1 MGRRK
6 DVKSTCSNYVFLH
19 ELKIHY
25 VEAGQP
31 KYPPVIMIHGLGGLW
46 ANWSLCLPFLM
57 GSYRCIALDLPGFG
71 LSDKPDMSYSIPSY
85 RNVIKGFMQTL
96 SIDRA
101 VFVGHSMGGQVA
113 LDFVL
118 SYPDRVICAILV
130 SPYGVQRPS
139 YIRKLLL
146 QFLTTKK
153 EDIRFVN
160 DFTLR
165 LVIERLFYRRGGA
178 CEEMVQFY
186 QRLSKS
192 SEKEAFGRAFTRA
205 AKGALSYT
213 LRGRLQDLK
222 TPVFI
227 VYGRNDRVIPLEH
240 VLYMKY
246 HIPAAKVA
254 TLNGC
259 GHMPQIE
266 RPRRFAT
273 LVLDF
278 LQSQRLIS
286 SDTQVF
292 SISEGS

>member
-1 MGRRK
+1 MEYREEEK
-6 DVKSTCSNYVFLH
+6 DVESISSNYVSLH
-19 ELKIHY
+19 ELRIHY

-31 KYPPVIMIHGLGGLW
+31 KGTAVIMIHGLGGSW
-46 ANWSLCLPFLM
+46 TNWSLCLPFLM

-85 RNVIKGFMQTL
+85 SSIIKEFTQAL

-101 VFVGHSMGGQVA
+101 IFVGHSMGGQVV

-118 SYPDRVICAILV
+118 SYQDSVISAILV
-130 SPYGVQRPS
+130 GPYGVQRPS
-139 YIRKLLL
+139 CIRKLLL
-146 QFLTTKK
+146 RFLTKK
-153 EDIRFVN
+153 GEDIRFVN

-165 LVIERLFYRRGGA
+165 LAIERLFHRRGGA

-192 SEKEAFGRAFTRA
+192 SGKEAFGRAFTRA
-205 AKGALSYT
+205 AKGALSYA
-213 LRGRLQDLK
+213 LRGKLHDVK
-222 TPVFI
+222 VPVLI

-240 VLYMKY
+240 VLYMEH
-246 HIPAAKVA
+246 HIPGAKVA
-254 TLNGC
+254 RLDGC

-266 RPRRFAT
+266 KPGRFAT

-278 LQSQRLIS
+278 LQSERL
-286 SDTQVF
+286 T
-292 SISEGS
+292 